1 MDIIYSTDAT
11 STGGRDGA
19 VKSADGFLDLQL
31 ALPKEMGG
39 PGGKPN
45 PEELFAAGYAACFHS
60 ALKMV
65 AGLEKLSVYNS
76 TVDAHVGLGKNEA
89 GGYGL
94 EVSLTVAMPKF
105 GNDVAERLVR
115 KAHEVCPYSNATRGN
130 IDVHLALATPGEAPV
145 TIA

>member
-1 MDIIYSTDAT
+1 VDILYSTEAT
-11 STGGRDGA
+11 SIGGRDGS
-19 VKSADGFLDLQL
+19 VKSADGLLDLQL

-65 AGLEKLSVYNS
+65 AGLEKLSVHNS
-76 TVDAHVGLGKNEA
+76 TVTAQVGLGKNAA
-89 GGYGL
+89 GGFGL
-94 EVSLTVAMPKF
+94 EVGLVVALPSVPV
-105 GNDVAERLVR
+105 DVAEKLVR

-130 IDVHLALATPGEAPV
+130 VDVHLALATPGEAPIPV
-145 TIA
+145 A